1 MLDLVGFG
9 SLIKS
14 YRGRKRLTQ
23 ATLALDVFGDEQRK
37 ADISR
42 IENGKAGTP
51 QEATIQKLKAK
62 LDIPQDAI
70 DALRS
75 EAVVNDAYIDALRAR
90 AVNLA
95 DSLHL
100 THALVTEVARRN
112 AIASYDNF
120 DAALTGIEE
129 ALRVTAADRAKPPSN
144 LGGAMDQ
151 VFAQVNALNDTGDLE
166 GGTRALKAAIAAQKD
181 QLAEE
186 EQGYAA
192 LLTKGIAQAVLERS
206 VPDAVAFTLERLAR
220 DVPDR
225 AERFA
230 ALRTEQKVWY
240 ERGRNLGLGFDL
252 EVSVALADA
261 SLTMAQGP
269 DQRGTAGNDLG
280 NALSTLGERESGTEH
295 LEAAVMAFEIALQ
308 ERTRERVPMQW
319 AMTQNNL
326 GTVLQELGVRDSGTL
341 RLEQAM
347 AAYEAA
353 LQERTRDRVPLDW
366 AMTQNNLG
374 GTLSTLGERGSGSE
388 LLELAVAAFEAAL
401 QERTRERVPLD
412 WAMTQN
418 NLGAAFSVLGA
429 RESGTGRLGQ
439 AVVAFELALLEYTR
453 ERVPLDWSM
462 TQNNLANALRM
473 LGERESKTERLEKAV
488 VAFNAGL
495 IERTPERVPLNWAA
509 SKYNVALAELALA
522 RDATTADPGPHL
534 DRALAHVTAA
544 LEVYDPVQMPYQ
556 YRQAVQLRDEV
567 VAALAGG

>member
-1 MLDLVGFG
+1 MSCGINVPGSCGKLLDLVGFG

-230 ALRTEQKVWY
+230 ALRAEQLDWY
-240 ERGRNLGLGFDL
+240 GRGRDKGLGFDL
-252 EVSVALADA
+252 QVAIALAEEGLSRA
-261 SLTMAQGP
+261 LGP
-269 DQRGTAGNDLG
+269 DERGAAGNDLG
-280 NALSTLGERESGTEH
+280 NALQTLGEREDGTAR
-295 LEAAVMAFEIALQ
+295 LEAAVKALESALQ
-308 ERTRERVPMQW
+308 EYTRERQPQDW
-319 AMTQNNL
+319 AGTQNNL
-326 GTVLQELGVRDSGTL
+326 GNALQTLGQRESGTA
-341 RLEQAM
+341 RLE
-347 AAYEAA
+347 AAVSAFEAA
-353 LQERTRDRVPLDW
+353 LQEWTREWVPLDWAMAQNNLGNVLCSLAEREIGNARIEAAFQAFEAALLVFTREQLPLDW
-366 AMTQNNLG
+366 AMTQINYGTSLLIFGQRG
-374 GTLSTLGERGSGSE
+374 GGI
-388 LLELAVAAFEAAL
+388 APIEAAVFVFEEVL
-401 QERTRERVPLD
+401 QEITLHEVPLL
-412 WAMTQN
+412 WA
-418 NLGAAFSVLGA
+418 
-429 RESGTGRLGQ
+429 GTK
-439 AVVAFELALLEYTR
+439 
-453 ERVPLDWSM
+453 
-462 TQNNLANALRM
+462 NNLAFAQIAL
-473 LGERESKTERLEKAV
+473 TETAAKEDLEPY
-488 VAFNAGL
+488 F
-495 IERTPERVPLNWAA
+495 RRVLLHI
-509 SKYNVALAELALA
+509 S
-522 RDATTADPGPHL
+522 
-534 DRALAHVTAA
+534 AA